1 MTELSS
7 LDASGVFVTSLR
19 FKAKTDQVALKVVPK
34 AVHGGLF
41 ARSGFPPLRSLAAVR
56 LRVTYAGRS
65 RHCFLTNEW
74 PLLYHGQHCESR
86 EKRTRALSR
95 KIPRA
100 KVRRMHALP
109 ASVGTGLHQALRSA
123 LEANALGLQRIR
135 PVTAR
140 VMIGLARDRRR
151 GRPPMFLSPCQGH
164 FDSRLKTI
172 PAPVL
177 Q

>member
-1 MTELSS
+1 MAHRVCNQTYIRLFIIRDLMSCHF
-7 LDASGVFVTSLR
+7 G
-19 FKAKTDQVALKVVPK
+19 KAVPK
-34 AVHGGLF
+34 AVHGGLL
-41 ARSGFPPLRSLAAVR
+41 ARSGFPPPRSLAAVR
-56 LRVTYAGRS
+56 LRVTHAGRR

-74 PLLYHGQHCESR
+74 PLLYHGRHCESR
-86 EKRTRALSR
+86 KKRTTALSC

-100 KVRRMHALP
+100 KVRQMHALP

-123 LEANALGLQRIR
+123 LEANALGRQRIR

-151 GRPPMFLSPCQGH
+151 GRLPMCLSLCQGH
-164 FDSRLKTI
+164 FDSRLKSI
-172 PAPVL
+172 PVPVL

>member
-1 MTELSS
+1 MAHRVCNQTYIRLFIINY
-7 LDASGVFVTSLR
+7 LVRRL
-19 FKAKTDQVALKVVPK
+19 FKKAVPK
-34 AVHGGLF
+34 AVRGGLL
-41 ARSGFPPLRSLAAVR
+41 ARSGFPSLRSLAAVR

-86 EKRTRALSR
+86 KKRTRALSR
-95 KIPRA
+95 KLPQA

-109 ASVGTGLHQALRSA
+109 ASVGIGLHQALRSA
-123 LEANALGLQRIR
+123 LEANALGRQRIM

-151 GRPPMFLSPCQGH
+151 GRLPMCLSPCQGH
-164 FDSRLKTI
+164 FDSRLKSI
-172 PAPVL
+172 PVPVL

>member
-1 MTELSS
+1 MAHQECNQTYIKFFIINGL
-7 LDASGVFVTSLR
+7 LGCLFR
-19 FKAKTDQVALKVVPK
+19 KVVQK
-34 AVHGGLF
+34 AVHGGSL
-41 ARSGFPPLRSLAAVR
+41 ARSGFPPLRSLAAVC

-65 RHCFLTNEW
+65 RDCFLTNEW
-74 PLLYHGQHCESR
+74 PLLYHGQRCESR
-86 EKRTRALSR
+86 KKRARALSR
-95 KIPRA
+95 KIPQA

-123 LEANALGLQRIR
+123 LAANALGRQPIR

-140 VMIGLARDRRR
+140 AMIGRARDRRR
-151 GRPPMFLSPCQGH
+151 GRLPMVLSPCQGH

-172 PAPVL
+172 PVPVL